1 MKNTIEN
8 KEKYIPQVG
17 DLFEWCDEQYWCI
30 ESSSFSGVVR
40 NIGET
45 TNIRGFI
52 WNYGGEMQ
60 KFIRKATEIELENLG
75 LN

>member
-1 MKNTIEN
+1 MN
-8 KEKYIPQVG
+8 
-17 DLFEWCDEQYWCI
+17 I